1 MRMSTVG
8 SLLRQLRGLH
18 GVPHE
23 RNAGIASRRS
33 LPSQRTTGMLRGHP
47 SPCLSLPSRPLPA
60 ICAYQFILLAVPSAD
75 VGKTSQE
82 GFHLTAAN
90 KACSET
96 INTAEVYRAVEG
108 HLGSL
113 SSSPVVHSPRH
124 VLPETQSVT
133 QAMTMM
139 CLIFCDATMCHT
151 YFCPRVS
158 VWCRLIDLNMSLESA
173 CRSPMWSLSS

>member
-18 GVPHE
+18 GVPHD

-33 LPSQRTTGMLRGHP
+33 LPSQRTSGMLRGHP
-47 SPCLSLPSRPLPA
+47 SPCLSLPSRPLSA
-60 ICAYQFILLAVPSAD
+60 MCAHHFTLLAVPPAD
-75 VGKTSQE
+75 VRTTSQE
-82 GFHLTAAN
+82 GFHLTAAS

-124 VLPETQSVT
+124 LLSEAQAVT
-133 QAMTMM
+133 QGMTVM
-139 CLIFCDATMCHT
+139 CDAVMCHT
-151 YFCPRVS
+151 CSCPKIS
-158 VWCRLIDLNMSLESA
+158 I
-173 CRSPMWSLSS
+173 